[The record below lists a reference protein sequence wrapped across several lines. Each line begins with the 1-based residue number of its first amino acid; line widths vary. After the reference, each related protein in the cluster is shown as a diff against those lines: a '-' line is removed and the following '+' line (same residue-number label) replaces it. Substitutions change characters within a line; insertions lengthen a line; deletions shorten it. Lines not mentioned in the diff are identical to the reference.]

1 MKKIDEIKA
10 SDIAEKLGPA
20 APDSAEDIAAQ
31 MRLQLDAKL
40 EDCPTGPG
48 VYIMKGLK
56 TEVLYV
62 GKAKSLRPRVRS
74 YFQKQGDHSAKTV
87 HLVRNVYDIEY
98 MQTGSEVEALL
109 LENNLIKKWKPK
121 YNIRM
126 RDDKTYPYIK
136 LDRGHPFPRG
146 YVARKQLK
154 GDGNLY
160 FGPFPNSYLMRQKL
174 QAGSKLFQ
182 LRDCRDHE
190 FSNRSRPCL
199 SYEIGQC
206 TAPCVKYVT
215 ETEYGEQVE
224 NFVRFLRGE
233 TDEIVKSWRGE
244 METASEALDFERA
257 ARVRD
262 RIRNFEESALEQEQ
276 RIVNTNEMSNRDI
289 WAFWPPL
296 GGDRES
302 EASADIAETS
312 IAQLA
317 IVVLQIRDGKWVG
330 RSQRSADLKEV
341 LEGEDLLDNILLQYY
356 TKQPLP
362 DEILLPPEVTREKAA
377 PLREALIEL
386 AKKMDL
392 ADAGSKKAD
401 IDESFARDLKFLSA
415 SDTEEISRIWELAQ
429 QNAKAHFIEVE
440 ALRVRKEDALDG
452 IARLLSL
459 PERPERMEC
468 IDVSNF
474 QGEANVASCVVFI
487 GGKPDKSHYRH
498 YKIQGFSGQN
508 DFASMKEVMARRFGK
523 PDSPRPDLLVIDGGR
538 GQLSSVQQ
546 ILNELGCDF
555 PVVGLAKARTERDF
569 TSEEVKSSE
578 ERIFVPG
585 QKNPLKIRNAEAL
598 KVLTQL
604 RDEAHRFA
612 IEFHRKKRSEA
623 RGL

>member
-1 MKKIDEIKA
+1 MKKIDEITDAQDATA
-10 SDIAEKLGPA
+10 S
-20 APDSAEDIAAQ
+20 PDDIAAQ
-31 MRLQLDAKL
+31 MRAQLDAKL

-56 TEVLYV
+56 ANVLYV

-87 HLVRNVYDIEY
+87 HLVKNVYDIEY

-136 LDRGHPFPRG
+136 LDRSHDYPRA
-146 YVARKQLK
+146 YVARKQFK

-174 QAGSKLFQ
+174 QAGSKLFL

-190 FSNRSRPCL
+190 FANRSRPCL

-206 TAPCVKYVT
+206 SAPCVKYVS
-215 ETEYGEQVE
+215 EAEYAAQVD

-233 TDEIVKSWRGE
+233 TEEIIKSWQTE
-244 METASEALDFERA
+244 MEASSESLDFERA

-262 RIRNFEESALEQEQ
+262 RIRHFEESAKEQEQ
-276 RIVNTNEMSNRDI
+276 RIVNTDELSNRDI

-296 GGDRES
+296 SG
-302 EASADIAETS
+302 AADIAEGADAVAS
-312 IAQLA
+312 GAQLA

-330 RSQRSADLKEV
+330 RSQRSADLKEII
-341 LEGEDLLDNILLQYY
+341 EGEDLLDNILLQYY
-356 TKQPLP
+356 SKQSLP
-362 DEILLPPEVTREKAA
+362 DEVLLPPEVSREKTA
-377 PLREALIEL
+377 PLREALLEL
-386 AKKMDL
+386 SKKIDI
-392 ADAGSKKAD
+392 AEGSK
-401 IDESFARDLKFLSA
+401 ESEEAVARDLKFSSA
-415 SDTEEISRIWELAQ
+415 ADTEDLSRLWELAQ

-459 PERPERMEC
+459 SERPERMEC

-569 TSEEVKSSE
+569 TNEEVNASE